1 MHPREICQHD
11 AARSMAWRDA
21 GSRLRTPPQWTAAPS
36 PEASVAPREEARA
49 EVPRLAHLSLFFEQL
64 YEQPRPR
71 GGACGE
77 LRDGQPCS
85 APAASVASHQ
95 CPPSHMGIVIAAS
108 YYRRSVEPAAAVL
121 DMWSTIEQFY
131 PSGDAEGAR

>member
-1 MHPREICQHD
+1 M
-11 AARSMAWRDA
+11 
-21 GSRLRTPPQWTAAPS
+21 
-36 PEASVAPREEARA
+36 APREEARA

-95 CPPSHMGIVIAAS
+95 CPPPHAWALSS
-108 YYRRSVEPAAAVL
+108 QRRTTDDRWNLQSPFLTCGV
-121 DMWSTIEQFY
+121 Q
-131 PSGDAEGAR
+131 